1 VASIFSETFH
11 WNTLEIGLA
20 YGGALSIGSV
30 LGEIAGG
37 MVLDGIIKR
46 ARRNFAGANPPP
58 EIRLKAIWT
67 GDLLIPAGL
76 LIYGFTLQFHVS
88 ELVRAAFRDG
98 AGMLRT
104 SSRCYYLLHLQ
115 HRLLPRTKFGNGTI
129 VQSY

>member
-1 VASIFSETFH
+1 MDLPQFSLLLRWQVSSLRHSTG
-11 WNTLEIGLA
+11 IPSKSGLA

-46 ARRNFAGANPPP
+46 ARRNFAGANPPT

-76 LIYGFTLQFHVS
+76 LIYEFTL
-88 ELVRAAFRDG
+88 
-98 AGMLRT
+98 
-104 SSRCYYLLHLQ
+104 
-115 HRLLPRTKFGNGTI
+115 
-129 VQSY
+129 